1 MLSPNELT
9 RIVRQ
14 LDAARGAHVPAALAT
29 VVAVSGSAYRRPGAR
44 MLVCDDGVAVGGVSG
59 GCLEADVVRK
69 ARAAMLEGQPT
80 LVTYDHSDDEDG
92 GFGEGLGCGGE
103 VHILIE
109 PVGLQRTALH
119 VACLRDMLTAR
130 EPRVLALRFTGP
142 AGDLG
147 AIAVCPP
154 EEMRGHEDGVLL
166 DYLPPIPRL
175 FVVGAGPDSEPLAAC
190 ASAVGYRVV
199 VVDER
204 PGTLG
209 ARRFPS
215 GTRTSKAQLD
225 DVVAT
230 EVDAFTACIVATHN
244 AAYDGRALAQLLAS
258 PARYIGVLGPRRR
271 TARLLEHILRTTGGA
286 AGDGSRLFAPTGLDI
301 GGDTPDQIA
310 LAVLAEI
317 QAVIAGRPGGFLRDR
332 AAPIHDDGV
341 DRASADGLAAH

>member
-1 MLSPNELT
+1 
-9 RIVRQ
+9 
-14 LDAARGAHVPAALAT
+14 VPGRL
-29 VVAVSGSAYRRPGAR
+29 
-44 MLVCDDGVAVGGVSG
+44 LVVGG
-59 GCLEADVVRK
+59 
-69 ARAAMLEGQPT
+69 
-80 LVTYDHSDDEDG
+80 
-92 GFGEGLGCGGE
+92 
-103 VHILIE
+103 
-109 PVGLQRTALH
+109 
-119 VACLRDMLTAR
+119 
-130 EPRVLALRFTGP
+130 
-142 AGDLG
+142 
-147 AIAVCPP
+147 
-154 EEMRGHEDGVLL
+154 
-166 DYLPPIPRL
+166 
-175 FVVGAGPDSEPLAAC
+175 GPDSEPLAAC
-190 ASAVGYRVV
+190 ASAVGYRVMI
-199 VVDER
+199 VDER

-209 ARRFPS
+209 TRQLPP
-215 GTRTSKAQLD
+215 GTRTSRAPLHD
-225 DVVAT
+225 LVPA